1 MTQPKTVLV
10 IDDDERHLLTARGL
24 IEALGFRVETHNSP
38 FRTTEKVFDLKPD
51 LLLLDVNMP
60 ALSGDRLCQLLR
72 SEPALQNLQIYLYS
86 SNDEDILRQSV
97 RRYQADGY
105 ICKGDIRGLRLK
117 LQTVLGEPIKK

>member
-1 MTQPKTVLV
+1 MTPTKTVLV
-10 IDDDERHLLTARGL
+10 IDDDEGHLLTARGL

-38 FRTTEKVFDLKPD
+38 FRSTEKILDLKPD
-51 LLLLDVNMP
+51 MVLLDVNMP
-60 ALSGDRLCQLLR
+60 ALAGDRLCQLLR
-72 SEPALQNLQIYLYS
+72 AEPTLENIQIYLYS

-117 LQTVLGEPIKK
+117 LETVLGCCA